1 MLEAQR
7 SHLGR
12 QPFKFTSHY
21 LFVIQLTG
29 SALLI
34 EQCRKGIHDQDVSTD
49 KSRTLSLP
57 LMHKTHIVLLG
68 PAWPY
73 RGGPALFMTFLYE
86 SLSRD
91 FHVDFV
97 NFRMMYP
104 SLLFPG
110 TTTLDL
116 SQEYYQKVP
125 GPRLLHSLNPWYWW
139 QTARHIRRLNP
150 DLIVFDWYQPFFGPM
165 YFGIGFFL
173 PKRLRQRILF
183 ITENVISHEA
193 RKVDHILTKVGLFW
207 SNGFLALSDQ
217 VAKDIKA
224 FSHHKPVFRSE
235 LPIFIGYRNDPNQ
248 SGAQC
253 RKAFGFHP
261 DDKVLLFFG
270 YIRHYKGLDLLLD
283 SLVLLLQKDPTYA
296 LLIAGESYEDVGPIT
311 TFIAA
316 NNLSE
321 RVVFE
326 NSYIDNEAVY
336 KWFKASDVVLLPYRS
351 ATQSGIL
358 NMAYGFEKP
367 VVCTDV
373 GGLSEFIEDGKTGV
387 LVPEA
392 TATSIAQ
399 GIKRFYNL
407 KETTDFAALI
417 RARAAR
423 NGFAQIGSVFTQIM
437 EQLKK

>member
-1 MLEAQR
+1 MR
-7 SHLGR
+7 
-12 QPFKFTSHY
+12 
-21 LFVIQLTG
+21 
-29 SALLI
+29 
-34 EQCRKGIHDQDVSTD
+34 
-49 KSRTLSLP
+49 
-57 LMHKTHIVLLG
+57 KTHIVLLG

-86 SLSRD
+86 SLIRD
-91 FHVDFV
+91 FRVDFV

-110 TTTLDL
+110 TTPLDL
-116 SQEYYQKVP
+116 SQECYQKVP

-139 QTARHIRRLNP
+139 KTARHIRRLNP

-173 PKRLRQRILF
+173 PQRLRKRIIF

-193 RKVDHILTKVGLFW
+193 RKVDHILTKVGLYW
-207 SNGFLALSDQ
+207 SNGFLALSEQ
-217 VAKDIKA
+217 VAKDIQV
-224 FSHHKPVFRSE
+224 FSRNNPVYRSE
-235 LPIFIGYRNDPNQ
+235 LPIFTGYRNDPKQ
-248 SGAQC
+248 SAVEC
-253 RKAFGFHP
+253 REAFGFHP

-283 SLVLLLQKDPTYA
+283 ALVLLLQKDPTYA
-296 LLIAGESYEDVGPIT
+296 LLIAGESYENVGPLT
-311 TFIAA
+311 KFIVE
-316 NNLSE
+316 NNLSQ

-336 KWFKASDVVLLPYRS
+336 KWFKAADVVLLPYRS

-367 VVCTDV
+367 VVCTNV

-387 LVPEA
+387 LVHEV

-399 GIKRFYNL
+399 GIRHFYAL
-407 KETTDFAALI
+407 KETTDFSVLI
-417 RARAAR
+417 RARVAA
-423 NGFAQIGSVFTQIM
+423 NGFAQIGSVFAKIM